1 MAFPATYNFAYYQ
14 GDRYEFVLRPKQ
26 SNGEA
31 FDLTGYSGLFTVAA
45 SRGDASSVVGIAQTA
60 SVDTALG
67 TVTCAI
73 TPTFGSLLTGSSYLY
88 DVQIRK
94 NSASAVYTL
103 VTGTISITRDITETG
118 SG

>member
-31 FDLTGYSGLFTVAA
+31 FVLTGYSGLFTVATA
-45 SRGDASSVVGIAQTA
+45 RGNSSSVIGTAQTA
-60 SVDTALG
+60 SVDSSLG
-67 TVTCAI
+67 TVTCVI
-73 TPTFGSLLTGSSYLY
+73 TPTFGALLTGSSYVY
-88 DVQIRK
+88 DIQIRN

-103 VTGTISITRDITETG
+103 VTGTISVTRDITQTG